1 MTRAWTLRQREAH
14 DGGSLSKQKG
24 TRTDRNP
31 NLMAQIQGQDHVEL
45 HGVVKNVIYVVS
57 NPDKKKKMASNSGHG
72 VVVVLI
78 VEGKNAKVVVHAS
91 GHQKALVKGSHATV
105 NTFEKEWSI
114 VPRTGQRLVL
124 GAWVQNI
131 DNQLV
136 NIHKAT
142 DTPQGDSPDVYSTD
156 LMDNSSKEEDMVEM
170 SILEGMVNVIVRD
183 GLGEDVP
190 WVLDGDFNII
200 LLVEER
206 IGGVSSYG
214 NGSWLFVDFIT
225 GCRFLDLGYTGPPF
239 T

>member
-78 VEGKNAKVVVHAS
+78 VEGKNAKVAYQWVIGGKS
-91 GHQKALVKGSHATV
+91 
-105 NTFEKEWSI
+105 NKENFGCGLKVWKSI

-183 GLGEDVP
+183 GLGLAD
-190 WVLDGDFNII
+190 
-200 LLVEER
+200 
-206 IGGVSSYG
+206 SQ
-214 NGSWLFVDFIT
+214 
-225 GCRFLDLGYTGPPF
+225 
-239 T
+239 